1 MLSLFTFNESNARL
15 LCEGNAPDKTEFAI
29 TSLDMEPVYDWED
42 GKRTNKVVGHRVKVL
57 PLTGGDTIAVS
68 LPLANP
74 NGEPITL
81 GGYKVLDRV
90 FFDGLEVR
98 FSQSKGGFDTVVH
111 ARATGLVKAG
121 K

>member
-1 MLSLFTFNESNARL
+1 MLNLFTFNELNARL
-15 LCEGNAPDKTEFAI
+15 LCEGNDPDKTEFAV
-29 TSLDMEPVYDWED
+29 TSLDMEPVYDWKD
-42 GKRTNKVVGHRVKVL
+42 GKRTDKVVGRRVKVL
-57 PLTGGDTIAVS
+57 PLTGGDTIAVA

-81 GGYKVLDRV
+81 DGYKVLDRV

-98 FSQSKGGFDTVVH
+98 FSADKGGFKTIVH

>member
-1 MLSLFTFNESNARL
+1 
-15 LCEGNAPDKTEFAI
+15 
-29 TSLDMEPVYDWED
+29 MEPVYDWED
-42 GKRTNKVVGHRVKVL
+42 GKRTNKVIGRRVKVL

-68 LPLANP
+68 LPLANS

-81 GGYKVLDRV
+81 DGYKVLDRV

-98 FSQSKGGFDTVVH
+98 FSADKGGFKTIVH

>member
-1 MLSLFTFNESNARL
+1 MLNLFTFNELNARL
-15 LCEGNAPDKTEFAI
+15 LCEGNDPDKTEFAV

-42 GKRTNKVVGHRVKVL
+42 GKRTNKVVGRRVKVL
-57 PLTGGDTIAVS
+57 PLTGGDTIAVA
-68 LPLANP
+68 LPLANSD
-74 NGEPITL
+74 GEPITL
-81 GGYKVLDRV
+81 DGYKVLDRV

-98 FSQSKGGFDTVVH
+98 FSADKGGFKTIVH